1 MPLLESPPD
10 ALSDIYATSLF
21 EVCQQAG
28 GDAALKETLDE
39 LEGILDMAREHAAFN
54 EFLASRVLGTSE
66 RATSLRKIF
75 EGKVSSRTL
84 TFLLVL
90 NGKDR
95 LGRLPGIV
103 QAFHD
108 KAQEA
113 FGQLEVDVHTAGPIS
128 SADLDAIR
136 DRLASALGKDVVAT
150 HRSDPSMIGGLK
162 LRYGDQLIDGSI
174 AARMR
179 RLRDQLGHDGAA
191 RIRARVGEMIDA
203 QASAAPDSDVP
214 DA

>member
-10 ALSDIYATSLF
+10 ALSDIYATSLY

-28 GDAALKETLDE
+28 GNAALKETLDE
-39 LEGILDMAREHAAFN
+39 LEAILELARTDAGFN

-66 RATSLRKIF
+66 RTESLKKIF

-90 NGKDR
+90 NDKDR
-95 LGRLPGIV
+95 LGHLPGMV

-113 FGQLEVDVHTAGPIS
+113 FGQLEIDVHTAGPIS

-136 DRLASALGKDVVAT
+136 DRLASALGKDVIAH
-150 HRSDPSMIGGLK
+150 HRSDSAMIGGLK
-162 LRYGDQLIDGSI
+162 LRYGDRLVDGSI

-191 RIRARVGEMIDA
+191 RIRARVGDMIDA
-203 QASAAPDSDVP
+203 QATPSPDSDVP

>member
-21 EVCQQAG
+21 EVCQKSG
-28 GDAALKETLDE
+28 GDKAVQETLDE
-39 LEGILDMAREHAAFN
+39 LEGILALARKDAAFN
-54 EFLASRVLGTSE
+54 EFLASRVLPAKD
-66 RATSLRKIF
+66 RATSLRTIF
-75 EGKVSSRTL
+75 EGKISGRTL

-90 NGKDR
+90 NDKDR
-95 LGRLPGIV
+95 LGRLPAMV

-113 FGQLEVDVHTAGPIS
+113 FGRIEVDVHTAGPIS

-136 DRLASALGKDVVAT
+136 DRLASALKKDVVAH
-150 HRSDPSMIGGLK
+150 HRSDPAMIGGLK
-162 LRYGDQLIDGSI
+162 LRFGDRLVDGSI
-174 AARMR
+174 ASRLR

-191 RIRARVGEMIDA
+191 RVRARVGEMIDA
-203 QASAAPDSDVP
+203 QASVEADNA
-214 DA
+214 

>member
-1 MPLLESPPD
+1 MPLLETPPD

-21 EVCQQAG
+21 EVCHKSG
-28 GDAALKETLDE
+28 GDQAVQETLDE
-39 LEGILDMAREHAAFN
+39 LEAILDMAHKDPAFN
-54 EFLASRVLGTSE
+54 EFLASRVLSTSD
-66 RATSLRKIF
+66 RAASLKKVF

-90 NGKDR
+90 NDKDR
-95 LGRLPGIV
+95 LGRLPGMV
-103 QAFHD
+103 KAFHD

-113 FGQLEVDVHTAGPIS
+113 FGRLEVDVHTAGPIS

-136 DRLASALGKDVVAT
+136 ERLASALGKDVVAH
-150 HRSDPSMIGGLK
+150 HRSDPAMIGGLK
-162 LRYGDQLIDGSI
+162 LRFGDQLVDGSI
-174 AARMR
+174 AARVR
-179 RLRDQLGHDGAA
+179 RLRDQLGHEGAA

-203 QASAAPDSDVP
+203 QASTSSDVP